1 VEPIQNTVRLKTT
14 GRQRPLRVPEIS
26 KVDFQTFF
34 FILQKCLHRT
44 NDNTFLTKSKRQSM
58 PNRPTDALPVRAAM
72 EKVAET
78 AFLERTVSFF
88 IDAESPSPVF
98 KALHPGLA
106 TERVFLNALIKG
118 YTISFLAG
126 GIHS

>member
-1 VEPIQNTVRLKTT
+1 
-14 GRQRPLRVPEIS
+14 
-26 KVDFQTFF
+26 
-34 FILQKCLHRT
+34 
-44 NDNTFLTKSKRQSM
+44 
-58 PNRPTDALPVRAAM
+58 M

-78 AFLERTVSFF
+78 AFLERTVAFF

-98 KALHPGLA
+98 KALHPGLV

-118 YTISFLAG
+118 YTIPFLAG